1 MWFRAQA
8 ASWQDI
14 AALTRRMIGN
24 EQELQRDFWRKLKGA
39 VADLPFAEDLLAAY
53 YCAFDRQTPLH
64 VKAVLLGAIAYFIL
78 PTDLIPDYIPVIGF
92 VDDAAVLA
100 APSRSSPR
108 TSSRNI
114 AKRRAVCWR
123 GCAAKCDQ
131 GRSKIFPITLRSLM
145 ALSAVEVSAKG

>member
-8 ASWQDI
+8 ASWPDF
-14 AALTRRMIGN
+14 AALTRRMVEN
-24 EQELQRDFWRKLKGA
+24 EQELQRDFWRKLKSA
-39 VADLPFAEDLLAAY
+39 AADLPFAEDLLAAY

-100 APSRSSPR
+100 GAIKIVSSHITPDHREAARR
-108 TSSRNI
+108 TL
-114 AKRRAVCWR
+114 KRLR
-123 GCAAKCDQ
+123 GEA
-131 GRSKIFPITLRSLM
+131 
-145 ALSAVEVSAKG
+145 

>member
-1 MWFRAQA
+1 MWFQAQA
-8 ASWQDI
+8 ASWPDV

-39 VADLPFAEDLLAAY
+39 VADLPFAADLLAAY

-100 APSRSSPR
+100 GAIKIVSSHITPDHREAARR
-108 TSSRNI
+108 TLARL
-114 AKRRAVCWR
+114 R
-123 GCAAKCDQ
+123 GEA
-131 GRSKIFPITLRSLM
+131 
-145 ALSAVEVSAKG
+145 

>member
-1 MWFRAQA
+1 MA
-8 ASWQDI
+8 DI

-92 VDDAAVLA
+92 IDDAAVLA
-100 APSRSSPR
+100 GAIKLVTR
-108 TSSRNI
+108 TSRRSI
-114 AKRRAVCWR
+114 ARRRGETLAR
-123 GCAAKCDQ
+123 GCAAKRDQ
-131 GRSKIFPITLRSLM
+131 GRSRFFPSPCGR
-145 ALSAVEVSAKG
+145 